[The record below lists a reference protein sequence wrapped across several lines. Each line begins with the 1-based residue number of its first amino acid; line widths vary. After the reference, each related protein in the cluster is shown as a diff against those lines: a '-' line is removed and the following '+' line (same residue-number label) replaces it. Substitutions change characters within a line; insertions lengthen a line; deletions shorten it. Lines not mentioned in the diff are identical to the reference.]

1 MLLLDI
7 KRNNFLGIGKPEM
20 LKENLS
26 GYYSRRI
33 DEVNRLIYKIKDNQ
47 IQVIQCKGHY
57 K

>member
-1 MLLLDI
+1 
-7 KRNNFLGIGKPEM
+7 M